1 MSAFSLSLSLSLSPA
16 LEEHPAIPVMGFLSK
31 LSIMQTND
39 NQLFLEEFGSIDMAP
54 QFSTDVANLPLNRA
68 KNRYNNIL
76 PYDHSRVKLSSH
88 KHSTDYINASYCAVS
103 HNDIHVH
110 ACTCTCRVKIDC
122 KGKTLWPYCDSVLI
136 FEAVFS

>member
-1 MSAFSLSLSLSLSPA
+1 
-16 LEEHPAIPVMGFLSK
+16 MGFLNK

-103 HNDIHVH
+103 HCSIMY
-110 ACTCTCRVKIDC
+110 T
-122 KGKTLWPYCDSVLI
+122 YM
-136 FEAVFS
+136 